1 MSRIGRQPVKIPAGV
16 EVAVEG
22 STVRVKGPKGE
33 LVQTFHPDMRIEKVD
48 GAIVVRRP
56 SDEKHHKAL
65 HGLTRALIANMVV
78 GVTKGYE
85 KALELRGVGY
95 RAAKQGKTLVLT
107 VGFSHPVEVEPL
119 PGVEIDVPAPNR
131 IVVRGIDK
139 QAVGETA
146 ARIRKVKPA
155 EPYLGKGIAYEGE
168 QIRRKAG
175 KAGKVTR

>member
-56 SDEKHHKAL
+56 SDEKQHKAL

-95 RAAKQGKTLVLT
+95 RAAKQGRTLVLT

-139 QAVGETA
+139 QAVGEMA